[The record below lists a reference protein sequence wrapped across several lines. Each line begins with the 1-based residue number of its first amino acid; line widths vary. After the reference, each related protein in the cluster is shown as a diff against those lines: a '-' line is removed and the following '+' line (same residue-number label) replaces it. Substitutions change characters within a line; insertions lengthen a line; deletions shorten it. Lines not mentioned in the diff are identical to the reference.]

1 MSKLNLLKNSG
12 PGTMVA
18 AAFIGPGTVTMCS
31 IAGAQFGYSLLWAMI
46 LSIVSTIVLQGM
58 AARLGL
64 IYQNGLAEAI
74 VSQLK
79 SKLVRYLVVILVV
92 AAIIIGNSA
101 YQAGNITGGVLGLE
115 TFLPQLSLSLDG
127 FALNLLPFIL
137 GGVTFILLYLGNY
150 KFIERTLVFLVLLM
164 SVSFIITALMTQPD
178 WGKLITG
185 SFIPNMPEGSLL
197 TIVGLIGTTIVPYN
211 LFLHA
216 SLVQEKWKKPTD
228 LKLIKRDTL
237 ISISLGGLVSVA
249 IIVCAASIPNTSIK
263 SATDLAAGLEPIYG
277 NYANYFLGI
286 GLFAAGLTSAI
297 TAPLAAAYVARGC
310 FGWEKNL
317 KSPRFRATWIIVLMI
332 GTFFAMVGENPIEII
347 KFAQVSNGI
356 LLPIIAFFLWWMVN
370 KSEIMGAYKNTI
382 YQNILSGLIILVTFL
397 ITCRIIYTIF
407 LQ

>member
-1 MSKLNLLKNSG
+1 MSKFNILKNSG

-31 IAGAQFGYSLLWAMI
+31 IAGAQFGYALLWAMV
-46 LSIVSTIVLQGM
+46 LSTISTIVLQGM

-64 IYQNGLAEAI
+64 IYQNGLGEAI

-79 SKLVRYLVVILVV
+79 SAFVRYTVVILVV
-92 AAIIIGNSA
+92 SAIIIGNSA

-115 TFLPQLSLSLDG
+115 TFLPSLTIAFDG
-127 FALNLLPFIL
+127 FDLKLLPLIL
-137 GGVTFILLYLGNY
+137 GSITFILLYLGNY
-150 KFIERTLVFLVLLM
+150 KFIERTLVFLVVLM

-178 WGKLITG
+178 WGKIFTG
-185 SFIPNMPEGSLL
+185 SFVPTVPEGSLL

-216 SLVQEKWKKPTD
+216 SLVQEKWKNPSD
-228 LKLIKRDTL
+228 LKLIKKDTL

-249 IIVCAASIPNTSIK
+249 IIICAASIPNTTIT
-263 SATDLAAGLEPIYG
+263 SATDLAAGIEPIYG
-277 NYANYFLGI
+277 KFANYFLGI

-310 FGWEKNL
+310 FGWEKNTTSR
-317 KSPRFRATWIIVLMI
+317 KFRTIWIMVLIIGVFFSMI
-332 GTFFAMVGENPIEII
+332 GKNPIEII

-356 LLPIIAFFLWWMVN
+356 LLPIIAFFLWWIVN
-370 KSEIMGAYKNTI
+370 KTEIMGAYKNTV

-397 ITCRIIYTIF
+397 ITCRMIYTIF
-407 LQ
+407 IQ

>member
-1 MSKLNLLKNSG
+1 MSKLNLAKNSG

-31 IAGAQFGYSLLWAMI
+31 IAGAQFGYTLLWAMI

-79 SKLVRYLVVILVV
+79 SKLVRYLVVVLVV
-92 AAIIIGNSA
+92 AAIVIGNSA

-115 TFLPQLSLSLDG
+115 TFFPK
-127 FALNLLPFIL
+127 LNLSFDRHNLNVLPLIL
-137 GGVTFILLYLGNY
+137 GGVTFILLYIGNY
-150 KFIERTLVFLVLLM
+150 KFIERTLVLLVVLM
-164 SVSFIITALMTQPD
+164 SFSFIITALMTQPD

-185 SFIPNMPEGSLL
+185 SFVPTMPEGSLL

-216 SLVQEKWKKPTD
+216 SLVQEKWKNPSD

-249 IIVCAASIPNTSIK
+249 IIVCAASIPNATIK

-277 NYANYFLGI
+277 RYANYFLGI

-317 KSPRFRATWIIVLMI
+317 KSPRFRATWMTVLMI
-332 GTFFAMVGENPIEII
+332 GTFFSMVGKNPIEII
-347 KFAQVSNGI
+347 SFAQVSNGF

-382 YQNILSGLIILVTFL
+382 YQNILSALIILITFL
-397 ITCRIIYTIF
+397 ITCRMIYTIF
-407 LQ
+407 IQ

>member
-79 SKLVRYLVVILVV
+79 SKLVRYIVVILVV

-115 TFLPQLSLSLDG
+115 TFLPQLSLSFDG
-127 FALNLLPFIL
+127 FALNLLPLIL

-150 KFIERTLVFLVLLM
+150 KFIERTLVFLVILM

-185 SFIPNMPEGSLL
+185 SFVPTVPEGSLL

-216 SLVQEKWKKPTD
+216 SLVQEKWKNPTD
-228 LKLIKRDTL
+228 LRLIKKDTL

-249 IIVCAASIPNTSIK
+249 IIVCAASIPNATIK

>member
-1 MSKLNLLKNSG
+1 MSKLNFLKNSG

-31 IAGAQFGYSLLWAMI
+31 ISGAQFGYSLLWAMI
-46 LSIVSTIVLQGM
+46 LSIISTIILQGM

-79 SKLVRYLVVILVV
+79 SKLVRYIVVTLVV
-92 AAIIIGNSA
+92 AAIIVGNSA

-115 TFLPQLSLSLDG
+115 TFLPKLTLHFDR
-127 FALNLLPFIL
+127 FDLNLLPLIL

-150 KFIERTLVFLVLLM
+150 KFIERTLVFLVVLM
-164 SVSFIITALMTQPD
+164 SFSFIITALMTQPD
-178 WGKLITG
+178 WEKFFAG
-185 SFIPNMPEGSLL
+185 SFVPTIPKGSLL

-216 SLVQEKWKKPTD
+216 SLVQEKWKNPSD
-228 LKLIKRDTL
+228 LSLIKRDTL

-249 IIVCAASIPNTSIK
+249 IIVCAASIPNATIK
-263 SATDLAAGLEPIYG
+263 GATDLAAGLEPIYG
-277 NYANYFLGI
+277 SYANYFLGI

-317 KSPRFRATWIIVLMI
+317 KSRKFRATWIMVLII
-332 GTFFAMVGENPIEII
+332 GTFFSIVGKNPIEII
-347 KFAQVSNGI
+347 KFAQVSNGF

-370 KSEIMGAYKNTI
+370 KSEIMGIYKNTI
-382 YQNILSGLIILVTFL
+382 YQNMLSGIIILVTFL
-397 ITCRIIYTIF
+397 ITCRMIYTIF

>member
-115 TFLPQLSLSLDG
+115 TFLPQLSLSFDG
-127 FALNLLPFIL
+127 FALNLLPLIL

-150 KFIERTLVFLVLLM
+150 KFIERTLVFLVILM

-185 SFIPNMPEGSLL
+185 SFVPTVPEGSLL

-216 SLVQEKWKKPTD
+216 SLVQEKWKNPTD
-228 LKLIKRDTL
+228 LRLIKKDTL

-249 IIVCAASIPNTSIK
+249 IIVCAASIPNATIK

>member
-115 TFLPQLSLSLDG
+115 TFLPQLSLSFDG
-127 FALNLLPFIL
+127 FALNLLPLIL

-150 KFIERTLVFLVLLM
+150 KFIERTLVFLVILM

-185 SFIPNMPEGSLL
+185 SFVPTVPEGSLL

-216 SLVQEKWKKPTD
+216 SLVQEKWKNPTD
-228 LKLIKRDTL
+228 LRLIKKDTL

-249 IIVCAASIPNTSIK
+249 IIVCAASIPNTTIK

>member
-31 IAGAQFGYSLLWAMI
+31 IAGAQFGYSLLWAMV
-46 LSIVSTIVLQGM
+46 LSIISTIVLQGM

-64 IYQNGLAEAI
+64 IYQNGLGEAI
-74 VSQLK
+74 VSKLK
-79 SKLVRYLVVILVV
+79 SKFVRYAVVTLVVSAV
-92 AAIIIGNSA
+92 IIGNSA

-115 TFLPQLSLSLDG
+115 TFLPQLTFNFNNFD
-127 FALNLLPFIL
+127 LNFLPLIL
-137 GGVTFILLYLGNY
+137 GAVTFVLLFIGNY
-150 KFIERTLVFLVLLM
+150 KFIERTLVSLVILM
-164 SVSFIITALMTQPD
+164 SISFIVTALMTQPD
-178 WGKLITG
+178 WGKMLTG
-185 SFIPNMPEGSLL
+185 SLVPSIPSGSLL

-216 SLVQEKWKKPTD
+216 SLVQEKWKNPSD
-228 LKLIKRDTL
+228 LKLIKKDTL

-249 IIVCAASIPNTSIK
+249 IIVCAASLPTTTIK

-317 KSPRFRATWIIVLMI
+317 KSRKFRATWILVLIV
-332 GTFFAMVGENPIEII
+332 GVFFSMAGKNPIEII
-347 KFAQVSNGI
+347 TFAQVSNGI
-356 LLPIIAFFLWWMVN
+356 LLPIIAFFLWWIVN
-370 KSEIMGAYKNTI
+370 KSDIMGIYKNTLF
-382 YQNILSGLIILVTFL
+382 QNILSGIIILVTFL
-397 ITCRIIYTIF
+397 ITCRMIYTIF
-407 LQ
+407 IQ